1 MKNESPKSTP
11 EMLFVEKEIPSWK
24 IARILGWS
32 RPTTGRALAA
42 AGYGHHLP
50 GRSGVF
56 VTESGAREFL
66 GPYFNRL
73 RELERMGGFKMPGR
87 RENALKRWA
96 QASSDARRDE
106 QNTSNQKEAECEH
119 KTQEPKNHDQ

>member
-1 MKNESPKSTP
+1 MKNERPKSTP

-56 VTESGAREFL
+56 VTELGAREFL
-66 GPYFNRL
+66 GPLFHRL
-73 RELERMGGFKMPGR
+73 RELERIGGFKMPGR

-96 QASSDARRDE
+96 GVSSDACRDE
-106 QNTSNQKEAECEH
+106 QNTSNQNDTECELE
-119 KTQEPKNHDQ
+119 TQEQETHDQ

>member
-1 MKNESPKSTP
+1 M
-11 EMLFVEKEIPSWK
+11 
-24 IARILGWS
+24 
-32 RPTTGRALAA
+32 
-42 AGYGHHLP
+42 
-50 GRSGVF
+50 
-56 VTESGAREFL
+56 TESGAREFL